1 MVRKSDIISYK
12 KVSSLIFCQTKSS
25 EDVEVVSWRLNKFFA
40 VFYLISNN
48 LWFVLYDLCS
58 YLIRFWVKVGK
69 SGFGFRQWPRFC
81 LIARS
86 ETRIPG
92 NMATNTNSITD
103 ANTYKFE
110 TQIQPQWPR
119 SWNWPQGQIEDHV
132 ATFVAP
138 CVTVPFSVRGGEF
151 MSGLIF
157 RGGAFFYSGG
167 TYFNSGG
174 PLFLTRKMLK
184 IIPGGVSP
192 PEQKRAFY

>member
-1 MVRKSDIISYK
+1 MSSSFICHYPKLKFLKLLWSLFLIDQIYMVRKSDLISYNK
-12 KVSSLIFCQTKSS
+12 KVLSLIFCQTKSS

-69 SGFGFRQWPRFC
+69 SGFGFRQWSRFC

-103 ANTYKFE
+103 ANTYKFK
-110 TQIQPQWPR
+110 TKIQPQWPR

-132 ATFVAP
+132 ATFVGINKHE
-138 CVTVPFSVRGGEF
+138 CKVVRSFVSVSRC
-151 MSGLIF
+151 
-157 RGGAFFYSGG
+157 
-167 TYFNSGG
+167 
-174 PLFLTRKMLK
+174 
-184 IIPGGVSP
+184 
-192 PEQKRAFY
+192 